1 MDSEYSQKKKK
12 LTADRAL
19 NPKLSSDCLGL
30 LIYSRETDHQHV
42 PSELVKF
49 EAI

>member
-1 MDSEYSQKKKK
+1 MDSEYSQKK